1 MRLAI
6 LIFLCSFSSYI
17 FSQGKAELNFEKEII
32 KLGKVKE
39 GEVLN
44 FEYYFTNTGTEPLL
58 ITDIKVACTC
68 TKFEY
73 PKNPVGPGE
82 KQVIKV
88 SFDTKNKIG
97 YQDRTLEVYSNAKK
111 SPKIIRFKVD
121 VDNRKK

>member
-1 MRLAI
+1 MRSTFLSI
-6 LIFLCSFSSYI
+6 LILFVFSA
-17 FSQGKAELNFEKEII
+17 FSQGKADFAFEKEVL

-44 FEYYFTNTGTEPLL
+44 FEFPFTNSGTEPLF

-73 PKNPVGPGE
+73 PKSPVAPGE
-82 KQVIKV
+82 KALIKV

-97 YQDRTLEVYSNAKK
+97 YQDRTLEIFSNAKK

-121 VDNRKK
+121 VDNKK

>member
-1 MRLAI
+1 MRSTFLSI
-6 LIFLCSFSSYI
+6 LILFVFSA
-17 FSQGKAELNFEKEII
+17 FSQGKADFTFEKEVL

-44 FEYYFTNTGTEPLL
+44 FEYLFTNSGTEPLL

-73 PKNPVGPGE
+73 PKSPVAPAE
-82 KQVIKV
+82 KGLIKV
-88 SFDTKNKIG
+88 SFDTKNKVG
-97 YQDRTLEVYSNAKK
+97 YQDRTLEIFSNAKK

-121 VDNRKK
+121 VDNKK

>member
-1 MRLAI
+1 MRSTFLSI
-6 LIFLCSFSSYI
+6 LILFVFSA
-17 FSQGKAELNFEKEII
+17 FSQSKADFRFEKEVL

-44 FEYYFTNTGTEPLL
+44 FEFPFTNSGTEPLF

-73 PKNPVGPGE
+73 PKSPVAPGE
-82 KQVIKV
+82 KALIKV

-97 YQDRTLEVYSNAKK
+97 YQDRTLEIFSNAKK

-121 VDNRKK
+121 VDNKK

>member
-1 MRLAI
+1 MRAALFF
-6 LIFLCSFSSYI
+6 IFFICANHI
-17 FSQGKAELNFEKEII
+17 FSQGKADFAFDKEVI

-44 FEYYFTNTGTEPLL
+44 FEYSFTNSGTEPLL

-68 TKFEY
+68 TKFEF
-73 PKNPVGPGE
+73 PKSPIAPGE

-97 YQDRTLEVYSNAKK
+97 YQDRTLEIFSNAKK
-111 SPKIIRFKVD
+111 SPKVIRFKVD
-121 VDNRKK
+121 VGNKK